1 MTEAMLNFEDL
12 FERLSKSKFRSRFKL
27 GAKERAYYEQ
37 KGPDEIA
44 AQARMFVN
52 ERLAPARPKND
63 GKQTPM
69 RNHPVFIAQHAT
81 ATCCRSCL
89 AKWHNIPAGRPLTDQ
104 QIGYVTA
111 VIMAWLKRQSNSECS
126 VQ

>member
-1 MTEAMLNFEDL
+1 MAKAKQDFGDL
-12 FERLSKSKFRSRFKL
+12 FERLGRSKFRSRFKL
-27 GAKERAYYEQ
+27 GAKERTYYQQ

-44 AQARMFVN
+44 AQASMFVT

-89 AKWHNIPAGRPLTDQ
+89 AKWHSIPAGRPLTDQ
-104 QIGYVTA
+104 QIDYVTA
-111 VIMAWLKRQSNSECS
+111 VIIAWLKRQSNSECS
-126 VQ
+126 V